1 MFKQNRG
8 RLKVAVKKFSPAH
21 KWVLSF
27 MLDLRSTTWNAW
39 VFWDAAND
47 SQCLLGPQELWF
59 QSLFRY
65 GFVISSLFSA
75 MSYFHLM
82 LSSSCP
88 SAPCHILKIFLP
100 KHIQLLLREKSS
112 SCLFSKVPDPIS
124 LKQIK
129 QMWLI
134 AWGLQDKRIWEMGG
148 CICPKGKIN
157 RRDVKRTTQELW

>member
-1 MFKQNRG
+1 M
-8 RLKVAVKKFSPAH
+8 V
-21 KWVLSF
+21 
-27 MLDLRSTTWNAW
+27 

-47 SQCLLGPQELWF
+47 AQYLLGSITAQVWLCICSF
-59 QSLFRY
+59 L
-65 GFVISSLFSA
+65 SA

-88 SAPCHILKIFLP
+88 SAPSHTLKTFLP
-100 KHIQLLLREKSS
+100 KHIQLLLGEKSS

-148 CICPKGKIN
+148 CMCPEGKIN
-157 RRDVKRTTQELW
+157 RRDVKRTALRNFEKITKKPGTKSEKIVFYPALC